1 MVAPAVEAG
10 FEAATRIAGLATLS
24 GGVAFAAALA
34 YRWYGRTP
42 IPEGPAVLLGLS
54 SVALWLNTTATLIGA
69 IGGSD
74 ALVEPTTA
82 LYTVGAFVVGGIAA
96 DLGRR
101 AGDRVATESATLSAG
116 VSGSLDGDVSRL
128 VRSRGRAIRVTLPEE
143 IDDVEGYDPVDEARK
158 ADIAG
163 TTLLFPQGLTV
174 GELRERIV
182 ARLEDDYGVGY
193 VDVDVSADGA
203 VDHLA
208 LGRRQAGLGRT
219 LPPGTVGVA
228 VRADPAFSASP
239 GDAVEVW
246 TSGGDAER
254 VATAELRAAVGDV
267 VTLVVDERDADALA
281 EDRRYRL
288 VTLPREPQ
296 ADRELL
302 AGIREADEVAG
313 VVTVAEGG
321 DLDGTLVGDVPAT
334 VVAVDGPDGLEGTPR
349 PGRALRPG
357 DRVYALGRPE
367 QLRRIG
373 ARPADDGAPAPDD
386 GAVERAD

>member
-1 MVAPAVEAG
+1 MVTPVVEAG
-10 FEAATRIAGLATLS
+10 FAAAARIAGLATLS
-24 GGVAFAAALA
+24 GGVAFAAAVA

-128 VRSRGRAIRVTLPEE
+128 VRSRGRAIRVTLPDE
-143 IDDVEGYDPVDEARK
+143 IDDVEGYDPVDDDRK

-193 VDVDVSADGA
+193 VDVDVAADGA
-203 VDHLA
+203 VDHLS

-246 TSGGDAER
+246 TSGADAER

-281 EDRRYRL
+281 EDRHYRL

-334 VVAVDGPDGLEGTPR
+334 VVAVNGLDGLEGTPR

-373 ARPADDGAPAPDD
+373 ARSGEE
-386 GAVERAD
+386 VVR